1 MKMMKF
7 LGLAAVAISIVAFA
21 GQPTLAQGKP
31 GKAAKAA
38 KTHEGHLGKQLA
50 ELNLTDAQKS
60 QIKPI
65 LMDHH
70 KAVQAIREDSKL
82 TADEKKT
89 KVKDLGKDAHEKI
102 LAILTPEQKD
112 KLKALHH
119 KGKDAKGGVPAP
131 TTAPK
136 P

>member
-1 MKMMKF
+1 MKLMKF
-7 LGLAAVAISIVAFA
+7 LAAAALAFSVVAFA

-31 GKAAKAA
+31 GKAGKVAKA
-38 KTHEGHLGKQLA
+38 HEGHLGKQLA

-70 KAVQAIREDSKL
+70 KAVKAIREDSKL
-82 TADEKKT
+82 TADEKKA
-89 KVKDLGKDAHEKI
+89 KVKELSKDAHEKI
-102 LAILTPEQKD
+102 AAILTPEQKD
-112 KLKALHH
+112 KLKAMHH
-119 KGKDAKGGVPAP
+119 KGKGAKGAVPAP
-131 TTAPK
+131 AAPK

>member
-1 MKMMKF
+1 MKMTKF
-7 LGLAAVAISIVAFA
+7 FGAAALALGAIAFA

-31 GKAAKAA
+31 GKAAKVA
-38 KTHEGHLGKQLA
+38 KVHEGHLGKMLA

-65 LMDHH
+65 LMDHQ
-70 KAVQAIREDSKL
+70 KAAKAIREDSKL

-89 KVKDLGKDAHEKI
+89 KLKDLGKEAHEKI

-112 KLKALHH
+112 KLKSLHH
-119 KGKDAKGGVPAP
+119 KGKGAKGDAP
-131 TTAPK
+131 VSPAPK